1 MFTGKARSP
10 ESAFRFELVRRGYD
24 RGQVDAYVERLS
36 QAGPPPSEPPA
47 FDLVR
52 RGYDRLQV
60 DACIEEL
67 RARRSAGPQPGR

>member
-1 MFTGKARSP
+1 M
-10 ESAFRFELVRRGYD
+10 RRGYD
-24 RGQVDAYVERLS
+24 RGQVDAYIERLS

-60 DACIEEL
+60 DTCIEEL
-67 RARRSAGPQPGR
+67 RARRNSVPQPGQQADGPVDSR